1 MGKLIRDGVPGLVRE
16 AGGAIETRQLND
28 CEFEVALRAK
38 LVEEANE
45 VAEAPS
51 EHLLEELG
59 DVFEVLTTL
68 AAQYGLTL
76 AEITDAA
83 NAKRQ
88 THGGFDERL
97 TSESFTPPRPT
108 A

>member
-1 MGKLIRDGVPGLVRE
+1 MGKLIRHGVPGLVRE
-16 AGGAIETRQLND
+16 AGGAIQTRQLKD
-28 CEFEVALRAK
+28 SEFEAALRAK

-45 VAEAPS
+45 VAGAPS

-68 AAQYGLTL
+68 AAQHGLTI
-76 AEITDAA
+76 ADITDAA
-83 NAKRQ
+83 NAKRR

-97 TSESFTPPRPT
+97 TAESFTPPRPT